1 MINRF
6 FNILVAFSLSA
17 TRLMDDNFY
26 CLYQQRP
33 PFYSFKMGLPPATTR
48 ALKLS
53 GAAYLLSVVLMV
65 LLLDQFASHATFG
78 KFIAEQIIF
87 FLGSFAVFLSWELSH
102 HLHRV
107 GSPST

>member
-1 MINRF
+1 MIKCF
-6 FNILVAFSLSA
+6 LIFLSPFHCPA
-17 TRLMDDNFY
+17 TRLMDDNFN

-48 ALKLS
+48 AFKLS
-53 GAAYLLSVVLMV
+53 GAAYLLSAVLMV
-65 LLLDQFASHATFG
+65 LLSDQFASHATFG
-78 KFIAEQIIF
+78 KFIAEQIVF